1 MVEAGTFRYRRV
13 AIAHPCLCFLRSN
26 LAYTACNP
34 TCVRHAS
41 MPLLC
46 DFLRV
51 SAVVRK
57 NQIALLTSYTASC
70 TIALWATS
78 PRSN

>member
-1 MVEAGTFRYRRV
+1 MSQL
-13 AIAHPCLCFLRSN
+13 PLRSN

-46 DFLRV
+46 DCLRV
-51 SAVVRK
+51 SAPLRL
-57 NQIALLTSYTASC
+57 NRNLTRRAALLNLLRGLKSAADLHAFGCYPQTRTPTPLVS
-70 TIALWATS
+70 
-78 PRSN
+78 